1 MKNYMTPLNRFLID
15 LVKLKVKRA
24 KENNIIWVEDTPCGC
39 DRDAFTKDGWK
50 DPKVHGCLNEDGSFR
65 DNYDYV

>member
-1 MKNYMTPLNRFLID
+1 MS
-15 LVKLKVKRA
+15 

-50 DPKVHGCLNEDGSFR
+50 DPKVHGCLNEDGSIR
-65 DNYDYV
+65 DNYDYE